1 MPNAIKSDSLTNQI
15 VSVFHLAER
24 SRQYHNSVPLEL
36 SVRDITDVVS
46 VHPVPLH
53 REILDEIIFM
63 LDDYKL
69 QKVHKQIKAKYD
81 KVKR

>member
-1 MPNAIKSDSLTNQI
+1 MPNAIKSDPLTNQI
-15 VSVFHLAER
+15 IRVFHLAER
-24 SRQYHNSVPLEL
+24 SRRYCNSFPLEL

-53 REILDEIIFM
+53 RDVLDEIIFM